1 MEALAPR
8 SPSSHCGSL
17 NALDHRV
24 PVLPSTAA
32 EAGNDAFSTD
42 EAVAV
47 FPCESRVAASALCAV
62 PARNAAARARAA
74 AMVART
80 RSETGRR
87 RAAERMTSP
96 GERGGTGEVRA
107 LI

>member
-1 MEALAPR
+1 M
-8 SPSSHCGSL
+8 
-17 NALDHRV
+17 

-47 FPCESRVAASALCAV
+47 FPCESRVAASALWAV
-62 PARNAAARARAA
+62 PASNAAARASAA

-80 RSETGRR
+80 RNETGRK

-96 GERGGTGEVRA
+96 GERGGPEKYEP
-107 LI
+107 

>member
-1 MEALAPR
+1 M
-8 SPSSHCGSL
+8 
-17 NALDHRV
+17 

-62 PARNAAARARAA
+62 PASNAAARA
-74 AMVART
+74 
-80 RSETGRR
+80 S
-87 RAAERMTSP
+87 
-96 GERGGTGEVRA
+96 RGGDGSQDAE
-107 LI
+107 